1 MKNARTTGTG
11 RPRARWGRFALR
23 IVLRLAFAVVVALA
37 VASAAV
43 LGRLYLGPIESDTV
57 ARAAEQVASQA
68 LGAGRA
74 TNVGHA
80 ALELTA
86 EHGIAIRLNDIL
98 AGSPEEGVTV
108 TVPTAV
114 IRLRALPL
122 IIGRLQPWSLEI
134 QGSTAHID
142 LTRLDAGNLIATL
155 DAGRRA
161 AVEAAKGGVQPA
173 PLPVPVPAPTPPP
186 ASGKGAGTAA
196 SGGARPLQPDNI
208 AGLGELGRMMANAVA
223 HIRQEGL
230 QSVYSRDGRV
240 EVIIPNPETGTRR
253 TLVVRELEVASV
265 FGRGG
270 VDADISIGA
279 RGSIGRWSTRLRQVT
294 DEATGGRRTLFE
306 AKDLTLPDLTGID
319 EPDFKFETPI
329 YPYLMVETDKD
340 DRVRVARLSLKFGA
354 GKIRF
359 GKEPEDEALVDEG
372 EVDVAWDT
380 DARRFLINRLA
391 FEFGPTAIAF
401 LGSVVPP
408 SKPTDP
414 WQIRLDL
421 ERGLFA
427 PQDAP
432 GKPVSLDNAFVQANF
447 DVARRVLTV
456 EDAQIHFAGA
466 ALAANGTL
474 NFAAAPVL
482 ARFNI
487 AASPIAAEPLKHA
500 WPHWINAGGRRWFIE
515 NVLDGRVT
523 GAQIRVAIPMGIDP
537 PFWPKDA
544 VFLDARF
551 EGGVVKPLGDLPNII
566 GANGRLHLENKAFEA
581 SVDNAQVATRTAK
594 PPTLASFKLTVAD
607 AIRKQARGVM
617 ELRGMGD
624 AAAFAEI
631 VNAEPLKVLDR
642 AGVKPDGHQG
652 TVEVRGRIETTFDDD
667 PAVQNVVYRFEAT
680 TDKFGSTNPI
690 LGRKFSDGQL
700 KIVVDKAGTTITGK
714 AKIDGVA
721 TDVNMYEPADKA
733 VQERRDFSLL
743 IDDSARQRLG
753 LDLEGLVAGP
763 MKVEVGQ
770 GPAGDASK
778 RITADLTG
786 TRLMLSEF
794 GWTKGQGVAAK
805 ASFDL
810 IPDDKGTRL
819 ENFAVESE
827 GLALQGK
834 INLDDKG
841 QFLGAELSR
850 FALRKGDDGKIKVGR
865 AGTNLLNVDFEASN
879 FDIRSFVQ
887 SMRQAETKR
896 LPNAK
901 KPYDLNVKVRAAR
914 LVGFNDVVFSD
925 AAIDAEV
932 RGAVLTKLS
941 MSARASGGRSVDISI
956 KPTGQGGPRTL
967 WVASD
972 DAGAVVGF
980 LGLFDRMIGGTINV
994 RGTLDK
1000 PGNASG
1006 WMQVVGFRLANQDR
1020 GISPS
1025 EVAASDGTRELPVR
1039 EARISDEAA
1048 FDRFGLGF
1056 EMKNGVIYVTDGI
1069 AKGAATGATA
1079 SGQIDLNSQKINLA
1093 GTFIPLYGLNN
1104 TISRVP
1110 LIGEI
1115 FGGGRNEGLI
1125 GVTFQV
1131 VGKIDDPVLA
1141 FNPLSAIAP
1150 GIFRKIFEFRPD
1162 NRIAPP
1168 G

>member
-11 RPRARWGRFALR
+11 RPRARWGRRAFRLA
-23 IVLRLAFAVVVALA
+23 LRLAFAVVIALA
-37 VASAAV
+37 AASAAV
-43 LGRLYLGPIESDTV
+43 LGRLYFGPIESDTI

-86 EHGIAIRLNDIL
+86 EHGIAIRLSDIL
-98 AGSPEEGVTV
+98 AGSPEEGITV

-122 IIGRLQPWSLEI
+122 IIGRLQPRSLEL
-134 QGSTAHID
+134 QGSTARID
-142 LTRLDAGNLIATL
+142 LTRFDAGGLVATF

-161 AVEAAKGGVQPA
+161 AVEAAK
-173 PLPVPVPAPTPPP
+173 
-186 ASGKGAGTAA
+186 TAA
-196 SGGARPLQPDNI
+196 SGAPAAPTPAPAPSPSAAPTAARPAIQPDNI
-208 AGLGELGRMMANAVA
+208 AGLGELTRMMANAIA
-223 HIRQEGL
+223 HNRQEGL
-230 QSVYSRDGRV
+230 ESVYSRDGRV
-240 EVIIPNPETGTRR
+240 EIVIPNQETGTRR
-253 TLVVRELEVASV
+253 TLVLRELEVASV

-270 VDADISIGA
+270 VDADISVGA
-279 RGSIGRWSTRLRQVT
+279 RGSIGRWSTRLRQIT
-294 DEATGGRRTLFE
+294 DTATGGRRTLFE

-329 YPYLMVETDKD
+329 YPYLMVESDKD

-372 EVDVAWDT
+372 ELDVAWDA

-408 SKPTDP
+408 SKPSDP

-427 PQDAP
+427 PQDVP

-447 DVARRVLTV
+447 DLARRVLTV
-456 EDAQIHFAGA
+456 EDAQIHFAGS
-466 ALAANGTL
+466 ALAANGSL
-474 NFAAAPVL
+474 DFATAPVV

-515 NVLDGRVT
+515 NVFDGRII
-523 GAQIRVAIPMGIDP
+523 GAQIRVVIPMGVDP
-537 PFWPKDA
+537 PFWAKDA

-551 EGGVVKPLGDLPNII
+551 EGGVVKPFGDLPNII

-581 SVDNAQVATRTAK
+581 SVDGAQLATRTAK
-594 PPTLASFKLTVAD
+594 PPTLSSFKLTVAD

-617 ELRGMGD
+617 ELRGTGD
-624 AAAFAEI
+624 AAALAEV

-642 AGVKPDGHQG
+642 AGIKQDGAQG
-652 TVEVRGRIETTFDDD
+652 TVDVRGRIETTFDDD

-690 LGRKFSDGQL
+690 FGRKFSDGQL
-700 KIVVDKAGTTITGK
+700 KITVDKVGTTITGK

-733 VQERRDFSLL
+733 APERRDFSLL

-763 MKVEVGQ
+763 MKVEIGQ

-778 RITADLTG
+778 HITADLTG

-794 GWTKGQGVAAK
+794 GWTKGQGVPAK
-805 ASFDL
+805 AGFDL
-810 IPDDKGTRL
+810 IPEDKSTRL
-819 ENFAVESE
+819 DNFLVESE
-827 GLALQGK
+827 GLTLQGK
-834 INLDDKG
+834 ISLDEKN
-841 QFLGAELSR
+841 QFQGAELTR
-850 FALRKGDDGKIKVGR
+850 FALRKGDDGRIKINRTGP
-865 AGTNLLNVDFEASN
+865 NLLGVEFEAAN

-901 KPYDLNVKVRAAR
+901 KPYDLNIKVRAAR
-914 LVGFNDVVFSD
+914 LAGFNDVVLSD
-925 AAIDAEV
+925 ATIDAEV
-932 RGAVLTKLS
+932 RGAVLTKLTL
-941 MSARASGGRSVDISI
+941 SARASGGRSVDISI
-956 KPTGQGGPRTL
+956 KPTGQGGTRTL

-972 DAGAVVGF
+972 DAGAVIGF
-980 LGLFDRMIGGTINV
+980 LGLFDRMVGGTINV

-1025 EVAASDGTRELPVR
+1025 EVAARDGTRELPVR

-1110 LIGEI
+1110 LLGEI

-1150 GIFRKIFEFRPD
+1150 GMFRKIFEFRPD